1 MTPQT
6 IPLAC
11 QTVPASI
18 GQAPA
23 VIAAAHAASLI
34 PNASV
39 PQSPSR
45 LDAETGLAGLHEK
58 LEALKMEQDRREDMG
73 DDAIGTT
80 TTDGKDEIPIDTLKG
95 LAEALG
101 KVIHADGRETT
112 PMPPDHPD
120 LTDAST
126 VSIFRE
132 LLKIYI
138 KSLEV
143 FFVFLVRKKIRKM
156 SKFLRFFHQKYYDP
170 FEEYCNIRCCGI
182 SIFFHS
188 FSFKNFEKNL

>member
-23 VIAAAHAASLI
+23 VIAAAHAAALI

-45 LDAETGLAGLHEK
+45 LDAESGLAGLHEK
-58 LEALKMEQDRREDMG
+58 LEALKLEQDRREEG
-73 DDAIGTT
+73 DEQAAI
-80 TTDGKDEIPIDTLKG
+80 DGKDEIPIDTLKG

-101 KVIHADGRETT
+101 KVIHTDGRETT

-126 VSIFRE
+126 V
-132 LLKIYI
+132 
-138 KSLEV
+138 
-143 FFVFLVRKKIRKM
+143 
-156 SKFLRFFHQKYYDP
+156 RFF
-170 FEEYCNIRCCGI
+170 
-182 SIFFHS
+182 
-188 FSFKNFEKNL
+188 